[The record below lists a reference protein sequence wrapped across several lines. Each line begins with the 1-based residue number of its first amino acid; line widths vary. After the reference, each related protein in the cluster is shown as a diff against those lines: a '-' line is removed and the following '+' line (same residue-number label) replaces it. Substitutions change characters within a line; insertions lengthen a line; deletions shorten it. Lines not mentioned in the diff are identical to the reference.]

1 MAEFTYQMVL
11 TTIQTVSLVV
21 GVIYYITIMRNSQRT
36 RELTL
41 ESQELAR
48 KAQEHALETRQAQM
62 FMQIYSESH
71 NDPSFIDA
79 MMIVN
84 ELEIHTYEE
93 FQKARNDENVRR
105 ALSRVGMFYEGL
117 GVLVKEG
124 YVSIRL
130 VALLITGLT
139 RQWWERIYK
148 SWIED
153 GREKHN
159 FTRWMSE
166 AEYLY
171 DELMKYIEENP
182 ELKT

>member
-1 MAEFTYQMVL
+1 MVEL
-11 TTIQTVSLVV
+11 TLPILLQILQTSGIFV
-21 GVIYYITIMRNSQRT
+21 GIIYYITIMRNAQRT

-62 FMQIYSESH
+62 FMQIYNESH

-79 MMIVN
+79 MTIIN
-84 ELEIHTYEE
+84 ELEIHSYEE
-93 FQKARNDENVRR
+93 FQEAREDEKVKK

-130 VALLITGLT
+130 VALLVTGLT
-139 RQWWERIYK
+139 RNWWESIYK
-148 SWIED
+148 SWIEE
-153 GREKHN
+153 GREKMN
-159 FTRWMSE
+159 FRRWMSE

-171 DELMKYIEENP
+171 DELMEYIEVHP

>member
-1 MAEFTYQMVL
+1 MVEFTLPIMLQFL
-11 TTIQTVSLVV
+11 QTAGILV
-21 GVIYYITIMRNSQRT
+21 GIIYYITIMRSSQKT

-48 KAQEHALETRQAQM
+48 KAQEQALETRQAQM
-62 FMQIYSESH
+62 FMQIYNQSH

-84 ELEIHTYEE
+84 EIEINTYEE
-93 FQKARNDENVRR
+93 FQKARMDENVKR
-105 ALSRVGMFYEGL
+105 AFSRVGMFYEGL

-130 VALLITGLT
+130 VALLITGMT
-139 RQWWERIYK
+139 RQWWERIYQ
-148 SWIED
+148 SWIEE
-153 GREKHN
+153 GREKSK
-159 FTRWMSE
+159 FRRWMSE

-171 DELMKYIEENP
+171 NELMKYIEEHP
-182 ELKT
+182 ELQT

>member
-1 MAEFTYQMVL
+1 MVEFTLPIVL
-11 TTIQTVSLVV
+11 QILQTIGLFV
-21 GVIYYITIMRNSQRT
+21 GIIYYITIMRNSQRT

-79 MMIVN
+79 MTIVN

-93 FQKARNDENVRR
+93 FREAQKDEDVKK

-139 RQWWERIYK
+139 RMWWERLYK
-148 SWIED
+148 PWIEE
-153 GREKHN
+153 GREKMN
-159 FTRWMSE
+159 FRRWMSE

-171 DELMKYIEENP
+171 NELMAYIEEHP

>member
-1 MAEFTYQMVL
+1 MVDYQTLSIVFTGL
-11 TTIQTVSLVV
+11 SIS
-21 GVIYYITIMRNSQRT
+21 IAAFYYISTLRNT
-36 RELTL
+36 RKNQELT
-41 ESQELAR
+41 
-48 KAQEHALETRQAQM
+48 LETRQAQM
-62 FMQIYSESH
+62 YMQIYSESH

-79 MMIVN
+79 MTIVN

-93 FQKARNDENVRR
+93 FQRAREDENVKK

-117 GVLVKEG
+117 GVLVKES

-139 RQWWERIYK
+139 RSWWEGIYK
-148 SWIED
+148 PWIED
-153 GREKHN
+153 GRVKMN
-159 FTRWMSE
+159 FRRWMSE

-171 DELMKYIEENP
+171 DELMKYIEEHP

>member
-1 MAEFTYQMVL
+1 MVDYQTLSIVFTGL
-11 TTIQTVSLVV
+11 SIS
-21 GVIYYITIMRNSQRT
+21 IAAFYYISTLRNT
-36 RELTL
+36 RKNQELT
-41 ESQELAR
+41 
-48 KAQEHALETRQAQM
+48 LETRQAQM
-62 FMQIYSESH
+62 YMQIYSESH

-79 MMIVN
+79 MTIVN

-93 FQKARNDENVRR
+93 FQRAREDEKVKK

-117 GVLVKEG
+117 GVLVKES

-139 RQWWERIYK
+139 RSWWEGIYK
-148 SWIED
+148 PWIED
-153 GREKHN
+153 GRVKMK
-159 FTRWMSE
+159 FRRWMSE

-171 DELMKYIEENP
+171 DELMKYIEEHP